1 MVKKATDLVVA
12 DMAALKAEGATEVM
26 AVAAVEVT
34 AIEVV
39 VAEATV
45 GEAVEVA
52 AGGTAVVEV
61 YSRLLISFFRV
72 GIGYVELELVSLL
85 FVDYILFLT

>member
-1 MVKKATDLVVA
+1 MAVA

-34 AIEVV
+34 AIEEV
-39 VAEATV
+39 VAAAAATV
-45 GEAVEVA
+45 GEAVEAA

-61 YSRLLISFFRV
+61 YSRLLISFFA
-72 GIGYVELELVSLL
+72 LV
-85 FVDYILFLT
+85 FVI